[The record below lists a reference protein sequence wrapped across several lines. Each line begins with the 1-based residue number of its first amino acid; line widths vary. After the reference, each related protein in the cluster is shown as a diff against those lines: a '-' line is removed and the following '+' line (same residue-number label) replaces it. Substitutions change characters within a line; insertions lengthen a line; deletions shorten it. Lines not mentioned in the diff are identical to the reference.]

1 MKTSA
6 PKRPTLVE
14 VASEAGVSAMTA
26 SRALRKAPD
35 VSATTIAKVELAAA
49 KVGYL
54 GNSLAQSFTNQRTDL
69 VAVIMPSLTNTVFPE
84 VLAGISEVTERA
96 GLQTVFGLSEYDQYR
111 ELKTIRSLLAWKP
124 AAFIVP
130 GVDQLPE
137 AKALLKSADIPVI
150 QIMDLCNDPIDSCIG
165 LSHSK
170 AGFEMSRALLERGY
184 ASFGYIGAGLEKDT
198 RAAKRKLGFLT
209 GLKSKGLD
217 FVSDIS
223 VTGPQSTELG
233 RKLMADMLDR
243 SNLPEVVYFA
253 NDDLAAGAVLECLQR
268 KIRVPE
274 DIVIAGFNGLPIID
288 ALPSKIV
295 TSRSPRYEMGVK
307 AGELIVQNISADLCR
322 RQRIELPSTIDMGDL
337 NSKN

>member
-6 PKRPTLVE
+6 PKRPTLAK

-35 VSATTIAKVELAAA
+35 VSAATIAKVELAAA
-49 KVGYL
+49 KLGYL

-84 VLAGISEVTERA
+84 VLAGISEATERA
-96 GLQTVFGLSEYDQYR
+96 GLQTVFGISEYDQQR
-111 ELKTIRSLLAWKP
+111 ELKAIRSLLAWKP

-130 GVDQLPE
+130 GIDQLPE

-150 QIMDLCNDPIDSCIG
+150 QIMDLCDDPIDSCIG

-170 AGFEMSRALLERGY
+170 AGLDMSRVLLDRHY
-184 ASFGYIGAGLEKDT
+184 TSFGYIGAGLEKDT

-209 GLKSKGLD
+209 GLQRNGLD
-217 FVSDIS
+217 FVTDIS
-223 VTGPQSTELG
+223 VKGPQSTELG

-243 SNLPEVVYFA
+243 SKLPEVVYFA
-253 NDDLAAGAVLECLQR
+253 NDDLAAGAVLECMYR
-268 KIRVPE
+268 KLRVPE
-274 DIVIAGFNGLPIID
+274 DVVIVGFNGLPIID
-288 ALPSKIV
+288 ALPCKIV
-295 TSRSPRYEMGVK
+295 TSRSARYEMGVR
-307 AGELIVQNISADLCR
+307 AGELIVHNVTESTGRGQS
-322 RQRIELPSTIDMGDL
+322 IELPPTIEMGDL
-337 NSKN
+337 KE